1 MRFRLIYQPR
11 YMSPER
17 LMELYHYAWD
27 TFYRDQPQTHRM
39 YKLLQKVVSKEMA
52 DGTHVPRRS
61 DLARTRFGRPV
72 DDPKVG

>member
-1 MRFRLIYQPR
+1 
-11 YMSPER
+11 
-17 LMELYHYAWD
+17 
-27 TFYRDQPQTHRM
+27 M

>member
-17 LMELYHYAWD
+17 LMELYHYAWH

-52 DGTHVPRRS
+52 DGTHVARRR
-61 DLARTRFGRPV
+61 DLVGERFGRSLAG
-72 DDPKVG
+72 PKVG